1 MAKRPAAFGRIER
14 WDDARG
20 FGFIVPETPASGDP
34 DRLFFHIRDY
44 GADGA
49 RPTAGERVRFTPQRD
64 DDGRWQA
71 VRIASI
77 PTPASHA
84 SGRAPTRTSTASAS
98 RTARPSGK
106 RGIARSSKTASRGKT
121 SNTSRRPPVARS
133 ARAGEAAG
141 TSARGGLLTLGFVVS
156 VWLGV
161 LAAAISAGRLPTA
174 ALGVLAVLNGLA
186 FVAFALDKHAA
197 RTGRWRTP
205 EAHLHL
211 LELLGGWPAAG
222 LAQQVLRHKR
232 AKPAYRRVYIAMIAL
247 HLLAL
252 VLWTFA

>member
-20 FGFIVPETPASGDP
+20 FGFIVPEVPAAGDP

-44 GADGA
+44 DADDA
-49 RPTAGERVRFTPQRD
+49 RPTAGERVRFTPQRA

-71 VRIASI
+71 VRIAPI
-77 PTPASHA
+77 PTPASGA
-84 SGRAPTRTSTASAS
+84 SGRARSGASASAS
-98 RTARPSGK
+98 RTARPAGK
-106 RGIARSSKTASRGKT
+106 RGTGGPAKSAARGKPSNPPRRTRAAGSARSRGPAT
-121 SNTSRRPPVARS
+121 TP
-133 ARAGEAAG
+133 
-141 TSARGGLLTLGFVVS
+141 ARGGLLAVGFVTS
-156 VWLGV
+156 VWLGM
-161 LAAAISAGRLPTA
+161 LAAAVSAGRLPSA
-174 ALGVLAVLNGLA
+174 ALGVLAALNVIAFLA
-186 FVAFALDKHAA
+186 LALDKHAA

-211 LELLGGWPAAG
+211 LELLGGWPAAA

-232 AKPAYRRVYIAMIAL
+232 AKPAYRRVYMAMIAL

-252 VLWTFA
+252 GLWTFA